1 MFPIYPL
8 GSNTGFTYDNLSE
21 IRSEPFWT
29 GVAALLVVGVAAVV
43 TLASDGQP
51 VQAGVP
57 SEAAIYASVDDGAIV
72 DDVVRAEP

>member
-1 MFPIYPL
+1 M
-8 GSNTGFTYDNLSE
+8 
-21 IRSEPFWT
+21 
-29 GVAALLVVGVAAVV
+29 AALLVAGVAAVV

-57 SEAAIYASVDDGAIV
+57 SEAAIYASIDDGAIV